1 MTINV
6 LCPACLTQREI
17 DDQYEGRRA
26 SCGVCKFV
34 YTLTSDTRDDW
45 PQKTVD
51 NPFLPESTSS
61 ATQVASLDIRD
72 AIVVDDGM
80 FVLTCDCQKRM
91 RVPLHAQGKSIQCP
105 GCKQVIVVNSLP
117 VAEAFWEDS
126 SQEGNQDEALA
137 QPSQNHI
144 AKNLDATFCFQT
156 AVPTK
161 SLIRR
166 NSRTYIHAACGGA
179 TTVDGGDFD
188 AMSNPLFFMHSSY
201 CATCDDNFPVS
212 ELRWQ
217 DTNETIASY
226 YERYRRNVSP
236 FVRAIAKR
244 DNMLLALGGLVGV
257 LLGCVI
263 GFYTGWIV
271 GLVLAVI
278 FAVIG
283 LVATFFG
290 WQFLMKTFVYKS
302 AFGTCDT
309 RELT

>member
-1 MTINV
+1 
-6 LCPACLTQREI
+6 
-17 DDQYEGRRA
+17 
-26 SCGVCKFV
+26 
-34 YTLTSDTRDDW
+34 
-45 PQKTVD
+45 
-51 NPFLPESTSS
+51 
-61 ATQVASLDIRD
+61 
-72 AIVVDDGM
+72 
-80 FVLTCDCQKRM
+80 M

-105 GCKQVIVVNSLP
+105 GCKQVIVVNPLP

-126 SQEGNQDEALA
+126 SQEGNQDEV
-137 QPSQNHI
+137 I
-144 AKNLDATFCFQT
+144 ADPAKTHNTRNLDSTFGFQT
-156 AVPTK
+156 TMPTQ

-166 NSRTYIHAACGGA
+166 NKRTYIHAACGGA
-179 TTVDGGDFD
+179 TTIDGGDFD

-201 CATCDDNFPVS
+201 CATCEDNFPVS